1 MPRCPSVSLEQAR
14 KAQDDGGGEDPAHD
28 DEDHTPHLSGTVR
41 DPGIALVEAHDRKQ
55 EVEGVEERL
64 EGWLDVRLVGGGQ
77 VAPVDRA
84 EEPWCR
90 GSGSRPASGSP
101 MMAPTPPGLR

>member
-28 DEDHTPHLSGTVR
+28 DEDDTPHQRGSVCY
-41 DPGIALVEAHDRKQ
+41 PCIAYMETDDREQ

-64 EGWLDVRLVGGGQ
+64 EGWLDIRLIGGGQ
-77 VAPVDRA
+77 VTPVDISKQESA
-84 EEPWCR
+84 EDQQPGQPQ
-90 GSGSRPASGSP
+90 GSQPCSVAV
-101 MMAPTPPGLR
+101 